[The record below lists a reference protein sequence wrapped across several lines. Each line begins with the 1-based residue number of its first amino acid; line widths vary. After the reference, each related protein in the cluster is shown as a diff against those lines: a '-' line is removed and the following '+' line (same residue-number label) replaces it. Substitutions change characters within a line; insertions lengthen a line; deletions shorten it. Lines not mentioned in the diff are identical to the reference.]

1 MSNRPLIG
9 ACRMS
14 RRDFDQGREAGFDA
28 LFLDFDGV
36 LVDSEPIWWS
46 AIDDVFQGRGC
57 LAPGNHVERRPGYRV
72 EEAIAHLI
80 GNDEL
85 LVKSISEDVKRLAEA
100 RIVDEPLADGAVE
113 VIHEVSAADVTLGV
127 VSSSHLALV
136 EKVLQAKSVRNHFS
150 VLVGGDRVKKGKPAP
165 DSYILAAEEAGVLP
179 ARCCAVED
187 SATGILAAAKAGVYV
202 VQYARPSE
210 IIDDDA
216 QRHIGTVVS
225 RLNSVIEVVLRR

>member
-1 MSNRPLIG
+1 MSNRLLIG

-57 LAPGNHVERRPGYRV
+57 LPPGNHVERRPGYRG
-72 EEAIAHLI
+72 EEAISHLI

-113 VIHEVSAADVTLGV
+113 VIHEVSAADVTFGV
-127 VSSSHLALV
+127 FSSSHSALV

-150 VLVGGDRVKKGKPAP
+150 VLVGGDRVKKG
-165 DSYILAAEEAGVLP
+165 
-179 ARCCAVED
+179 
-187 SATGILAAAKAGVYV
+187 
-202 VQYARPSE
+202 
-210 IIDDDA
+210 
-216 QRHIGTVVS
+216 
-225 RLNSVIEVVLRR
+225 

>member
-1 MSNRPLIG
+1 
-9 ACRMS
+9 
-14 RRDFDQGREAGFDA
+14 
-28 LFLDFDGV
+28 
-36 LVDSEPIWWS
+36 
-46 AIDDVFQGRGC
+46 
-57 LAPGNHVERRPGYRV
+57 V

-127 VSSSHLALV
+127 VSSSHSALV

-179 ARCCAVED
+179 AGCCAVED

-210 IIDDDA
+210 IIDDDTK
-216 QRHIGTVVS
+216 RHIGTVVS